1 MRDISLILLLVFAG
15 LLALTLTDY
24 WVRRRRWGEQLQEI
38 RERLAYQ
45 EERMASIR
53 QELDDMSVETELLE
67 QECLALEARQACMRG
82 LDRYGAADNSAPGQE
97 ATYG

>member
-1 MRDISLILLLVFAG
+1 MRDLGLTLLLVFSG
-15 LLALTLTDY
+15 LLALTLADY

-45 EERMASIR
+45 KERMASIR

-82 LDRYGAADNSAPGQE
+82 LDRYGAADGSTPTQE